1 MPSLGFLLFQSG
13 TLPYLLLDP
22 SVLSFP
28 AWLVQQTCWGLCRV
42 RLGGTG
48 VRLSGLA
55 ASMRDRCGLNVRRAP
70 SDGLSVTS
78 QPGAVWLP
86 GACHVLVL
94 LSALPPPPRI
104 CLQNSPLTPDRSL
117 GPQTPLPPQGRPL
130 LTSTCRALDA
140 GKAGPPST
148 TSPTPCSLAGQRAG
162 RGRLEWAERSAQ
174 NPALIISG

>member
-22 SVLSFP
+22 PVLSFP
-28 AWLVQQTCWGLCRV
+28 AWLVQQTCWGLCGV
-42 RLGGTG
+42 RLGSTG
-48 VRLSGLA
+48 MRLPGLA
-55 ASMRDRCGLNVRRAP
+55 ASMRDTRGLNVRRAP

-104 CLQNSPLTPDRSL
+104 CLQNSPLTPARSL
-117 GPQTPLPPQGRPL
+117 RPQTPLPPQGRPL
-130 LTSTCRALDA
+130 LTSTCRALDT
-140 GKAGPPST
+140 GQAGPPNT
-148 TSPTPCSLAGQRAG
+148 MSPPPCSLAGQRGG
-162 RGRLEWAERSAQ
+162 RGRLEWAERSSR
-174 NPALIISG
+174 NSALPISG